1 MKRPNA
7 PTSNPAKRSATRVRQ
22 TTQTAPNRAVRE
34 EQKRLSRL
42 RGSRSAQSAETALF
56 NRYRRHR
63 RTIALSLITPVV
75 LLVGLVVATLTTP
88 MLAVEKITVK
98 GTDRLSK
105 SQVLNALKAQLG
117 TPLTL
122 VDSAEIGKALKTF
135 VLVESYAV
143 IARPPHELLVR
154 ITERQPIS
162 SVEVNGVAYLY
173 DPAGVRIGVAK
184 ASDDLPLV
192 KIHGEPSSS
201 SHYASAIDVLLA
213 LPAELLPRV
222 SVVEARTKDDVRM
235 QLRGAARQQIVWGD
249 SSGSVLKSK
258 VLKSLL
264 RHVRESTA
272 ATIDVSSP
280 TAPVVRYG
288 NF

>member
-7 PTSNPAKRSATRVRQ
+7 PSTPPAKRSAARVRQ
-22 TTQTAPNRAVRE
+22 TVQPTPNRVVRE
-34 EQKRLSRL
+34 EQKRLSRI
-42 RGSRSAQSAETALF
+42 RASKSRQASETALF
-56 NRYRRHR
+56 TRYRRHR
-63 RTIALSLITPVV
+63 RAIAISVITPVV
-75 LLVGLVVATLTTP
+75 LLVGLVIATLTTP

-105 SQVLNALKAQLG
+105 SQVLNALKAQVG

-122 VDSAEIGKALKTF
+122 IDSAAIGKALRTF

-162 SVEVNGVAYLY
+162 TVEVNGVAYLY
-173 DPAGVRIGVAK
+173 DPAGVRIGIAK
-184 ASDDLPLV
+184 SGDDLPLV
-192 KIHGEPSSS
+192 KIHGEPGTS
-201 SHYASAIDVLLA
+201 SHYAAAIDVLLA

-235 QLRGAARQQIVWGD
+235 QLRGAARQQIIWGD
-249 SSGSVLKSK
+249 SSDSVLKSK
-258 VLKSLL
+258 VLKSLV
-264 RHVRESTA
+264 RHVRESST